1 MALDEDAKPSRRL
14 PVFARPPS
22 DWAKLTAKQKQAWA
36 ESFVRALKAAAAARE
51 RISRQAVEPDGSRR
65 KAAGH
70 RLTE

>member
-1 MALDEDAKPSRRL
+1 
-14 PVFARPPS
+14 
-22 DWAKLTAKQKQAWA
+22 
-36 ESFVRALKAAAAARE
+36 VRALKAAAAARE